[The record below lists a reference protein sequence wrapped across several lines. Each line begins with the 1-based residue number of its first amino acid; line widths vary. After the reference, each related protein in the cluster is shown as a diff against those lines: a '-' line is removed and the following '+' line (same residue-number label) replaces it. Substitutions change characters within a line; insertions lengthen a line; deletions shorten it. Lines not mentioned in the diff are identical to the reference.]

1 MSETDGHH
9 WHGGNGGRR
18 RALRPRPGRSLRSRC
33 PPSRPRKPRRP
44 GRRPRLT
51 CWRPWAWSSADDLKA
66 ALDGFKA
73 QFQESQKSAEQK
85 AAELASQVDTFK
97 SQAETYKATVQ
108 GLLDAEVAAIPEDKR
123 SIVPDFGDPAKSL
136 AWIASNRALIG
147 SGRPPPRW
155 SMSGLATAPERRE
168 RISTVTMEQFGKM
181 SPGERMQFYADFP
194 EQAADMSAKFAA
206 TIAT

>member
-1 MSETDGHH
+1 MSETDGTT
-9 WHGGNGGRR
+9 GTEGTAGTEGTTPPAGTFTQEQVSAIAAKEAKAA
-18 RALRPRPGRSLRSRC
+18 RAKAQTDLLASL
-33 PPSRPRKPRRP
+33 
-44 GRRPRLT
+44 GV
-51 CWRPWAWSSADDLKA
+51 SSADDLKA

-73 QFQESQKSAEQK
+73 HQESQKSAEQK

-147 SGRPPPRW
+147 SG
-155 SMSGLATAPERRE
+155 TAAPVVNVGTGNSPGAQGAH
-168 RISTVTMEQFGKM
+168 STVTMEQFGKM

>member
-1 MSETDGHH
+1 MSENRRHH
-9 WHGGNGGRR
+9 WHRGNGGHGGHYAPGVGTFTQEQVSAIAAKEAKAA
-18 RALRPRPGRSLRSRC
+18 RAKAQTDLLASL
-33 PPSRPRKPRRP
+33 
-44 GRRPRLT
+44 GV
-51 CWRPWAWSSADDLKA
+51 SSADDLKA

-73 QFQESQKSAEQK
+73 HQESQKSAEQK

-147 SGRPPPRW
+147 SG
-155 SMSGLATAPERRE
+155 TAAPVVNVG
-168 RISTVTMEQFGKM
+168 TGN
-181 SPGERMQFYADFP
+181 SPGAQGAHSNRHHGAVQQDELRRERMQFYADFP